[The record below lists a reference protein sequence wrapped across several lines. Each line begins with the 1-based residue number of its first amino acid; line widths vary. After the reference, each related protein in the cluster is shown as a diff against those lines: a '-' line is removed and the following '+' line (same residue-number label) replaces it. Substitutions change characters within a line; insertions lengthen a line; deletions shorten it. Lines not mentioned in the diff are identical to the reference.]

1 MIKDTENKIDIK
13 LVNNTEQQLKI
24 QMEQLN
30 KQKLKQDD
38 EAFELKQQNE
48 QLVRNQ
54 KELDQSKQL
63 LKKEK
68 NWLQEQLEK
77 LNKSNFVNQQQLH
90 NKEEQLS
97 LLQQQLA
104 VRALEIENGLPE
116 LAKQHVAEQ
125 QLLIDKQKAGLKD
138 EQNQLSV
145 QHDTFA
151 NKQNNLAAWEEQLT
165 QLQQQAD
172 CDFAAQRYELNQ
184 ELATL
189 RTEKLAEL
197 NLKMDQE
204 EQLARK
210 KIEQSLLQQ
219 KVDLEQNQEILKQEQ
234 GKLGAQKLDIQK
246 VEANLKQQQSDLER
260 TVSQRMVEERDRLE
274 MLIDNLKKQN
284 ELLLTQ
290 VKQADFSV
298 KLYESLQQELKGQS
312 PEEVLQL
319 LTARTEEINRLQDEV
334 LSRPSKEIQ
343 YYYDEAKKQVE
354 ELKQRNEQLNNKLS
368 ILQNEADG
376 VDQIEYAFN
385 REKRSH
391 DSLQSRYD
399 AISADNNQLREELKR
414 LNPAYEE
421 QQTRIQRIAGV
432 KREVIPFV
440 NHKPLPRNEAK
451 VINEL
456 SWLKKIQNDTA
467 NYGLYFN
474 ERILFAF
481 HTALKT
487 AEWSPLTVLAGV
499 SGTGKSELP
508 KLYSHFGGINFL
520 NVPVQPNWDSQESM
534 LGYFNSIDN
543 CFEAQPMLNFLAQSR
558 EPLVL
563 EGDDRYHG
571 LDDTVSLVLLDE
583 MNLAHVELY
592 FADFLSKLEQR
603 RGSSKSKLPSIS
615 IKLGANILP
624 YEISL
629 GRNILF
635 TGTMNQDET
644 TKSLSDKVIDRGTSI
659 FFPRPTKL
667 HERKKL
673 TVLSKP
679 AELLK
684 MESWSSWIHIESN
697 LTNTSY
703 YKHIIEEINNYLGC
717 VGKALG
723 HRVWQSIEYYM
734 VNHPLVCALD
744 RERYPDE
751 YKEALDLAF
760 EDQIV
765 QKVMPKLRGIETR
778 GYGNTECLEKI
789 RALLDEKKINLLTD
803 FAHARRVGH
812 GQFMWASAE
821 YLNDEDTNKRYQEL
835 VDLAMKR
842 SSKTDNAENKRAS
855 DNDNQTRHQNKSSSV
870 KEKFNSMLNSA
881 IKKPKLIKDVS
892 DDTQTMP
899 LTAEEFKRLSQYV
912 YDNKKQVSELSISEI
927 NTALTFLGCDAG
939 KTRLVYDYLKQHKG
953 N

>member
-1 MIKDTENKIDIK
+1 MIEKIEKTSDHKQKNKELQIK
-13 LVNNTEQQLKI
+13 TD
-24 QMEQLN
+24 QLN
-30 KQKLKQDD
+30 KLKLKLDNEALKLEDEALKLKQ
-38 EAFELKQQNE
+38 KNE
-48 QLVRNQ
+48 QLLRDK
-54 KELDQSKQL
+54 KELEQSKQRL
-63 LKKEK
+63 EKEK
-68 NWLQEQLEK
+68 QWEKEQQEKIKKDNVETQ
-77 LNKSNFVNQQQLH
+77 NKQYK
-90 NKEEQLS
+90 KEEQLIAREK
-97 LLQQQLA
+97 QLE

-116 LAKQHVAEQ
+116 LAKKHVAEQ
-125 QLLIDKQKAGLKD
+125 VALLNERKEALNA

-145 QHDTFA
+145 QHETFA
-151 NKQNNLAAWEEQLT
+151 NKQNFLAAWEEKLT

-172 CDFAAQRYELNQ
+172 SDFAAQRSGLNQ
-184 ELATL
+184 ELSGL
-189 RTEKLAEL
+189 RTEKLAQL
-197 NLKMDQE
+197 NLKMAEE

-219 KVDLEQNQEILKQEQ
+219 KGDLEQNQERLKRAQGTLAAQE
-234 GKLGAQKLDIQK
+234 LELQKDK
-246 VEANLKQQQSDLER
+246 ANLKQQQSDLESC
-260 TVSQRMVEERDRLE
+260 VSERMIEERNLLE
-274 MLIDNLKKQN
+274 SKIGNLDKQN
-284 ELLLTQ
+284 KLLLTQ
-290 VKQADFSV
+290 IQQADFSV
-298 KLYESLQQELKGQS
+298 KLYESLQRELGDQS

-319 LTARTEEINRLQDEV
+319 LTARMEEINRLQDE
-334 LSRPSKEIQ
+334 LFSRPSKEIQ
-343 YYYDEAKKQVE
+343 DYYDKAKKQVE
-354 ELKQRNEQLNNKLS
+354 GLTLCNELLNNKVMT
-368 ILQNEADG
+368 LQDEIDE
-376 VDQIEYAFN
+376 VDQIGYELD

-391 DSLQSRYD
+391 ESLQSRYD

-421 QQTRIQRIAGV
+421 QQTRVQRIAGV

-440 NHKPLPRNEAK
+440 NHNPLPRKKSDE
-451 VINEL
+451 INEL
-456 SWLKKIQNDTA
+456 SWLQQIQKDTE

-481 HTALKT
+481 HTALKI

-558 EPLVL
+558 EPLIL
-563 EGDDRYHG
+563 EGDERYHG

-603 RGSSKSKLPSIS
+603 RGSSKTKLPSIS
-615 IKLGANILP
+615 IKLGANIAP

-659 FFPRPTKL
+659 FFPRPKKL

-673 TVLSKP
+673 NVLSNP
-679 AELLK
+679 ADLLSVK
-684 MESWSSWIHIESN
+684 NWSSWIHIESK
-697 LTNTSY
+697 LTNTSK
-703 YKHIIEEINNYLGC
+703 YKKMIEEINEYLGG

-744 RERYPDE
+744 AEHYSDE

-778 GYGNTECLEKI
+778 GYGKTECLDKI
-789 RALLDEKKINLLTD
+789 RALLDEKKINLLSD
-803 FAHARRVGH
+803 FDHACRVGH

-821 YLNDEDTNKRYQEL
+821 YLNDEETNKRYQEL
-835 VDLAMKR
+835 VELARKET
-842 SSKTDNAENKRAS
+842 SKSDKPENKSAS
-855 DNDNQTRHQNKSSSV
+855 FDNQAS
-870 KEKFNSMLNSA
+870 
-881 IKKPKLIKDVS
+881 
-892 DDTQTMP
+892 P
-899 LTAEEFKRLSQYV
+899 LTEEELKRLIQYV
-912 YDNKKQVSELSISEI
+912 YENKLEMKDLSKNQIQ
-927 NTALTFLGCDAG
+927 TALEPLDFDL
-939 KTRLVYDYLKQHKG
+939 TRTNEVFAYLKLQG
-953 N
+953 